1 MHSFQ
6 KGQSVN
12 ECGSEQGN
20 GKNVILCRHLT
31 TVEEGQLIWIMA
43 GQSAH
48 QPRSLPEGG
57 VASQGVFHRG
67 PDPRGVSEGGVG
79 PGGGG
84 GLAPNHCRIHVT
96 FRQKESLAVHHSCQ
110 KT

>member
-12 ECGSEQGN
+12 ECGSEQG
-20 GKNVILCRHLT
+20 KLKKCIFVQASRLT
-31 TVEEGQLIWIMA
+31 QEGRLIWIMA
-43 GQSAH
+43 DQSAH
-48 QPRSLPEGG
+48 QPRSLPQGG
-57 VASQGVFHRG
+57 VASQRVFHRG

-84 GLAPNHCRIHVT
+84 GLAPNHCRVHVT
-96 FRQKESLAVHHSCQ
+96 F
-110 KT
+110 